1 MAFKSDSKLK
11 VIQYG
16 DYTTKDGRV
25 IEQVVL
31 ADVEKFLRYT
41 FRLPVGM
48 PKPKIGDMVQITIEL
63 KEYQGRLYPVLSK
76 VE

>member
-1 MAFKSDSKLK
+1 MFKCEKKLR
-11 VIQYG
+11 VIEYD
-16 DYTTKDGRV
+16 DYENKDGKV

-31 ADVEKFLRYT
+31 GDVERFLRFT

-48 PKPKIGDMVQITIEL
+48 PKPKIGDMVYITIDL
-63 KEYQGRLYPVLSK
+63 KEYNSRLYPVLVK

>member
-1 MAFKSDSKLK
+1 MFKSDKKLK
-11 VIQYG
+11 VIEYD
-16 DYTTKDGRV
+16 DYTGKDGRTV
-25 IEQVVL
+25 EQIVL
-31 ADVEKFLRYT
+31 GDVERFLRYT

-48 PKPKIGDMVQITIEL
+48 PKPKIGDMVQITIDL

>member
-1 MAFKSDSKLK
+1 MYKSDKKLR
-11 VIQYG
+11 VIEYD
-16 DYTTKDGRV
+16 DYENKDGKV

-31 ADVEKFLRYT
+31 GDVERFLRFT

-48 PKPKIGDMVQITIEL
+48 PKPKIGDMVQITIDL
-63 KEYQGRLYPVLSK
+63 KEYNKRLYPVLTK